1 MLAVMATCPIKKTAA
16 MIALVATIT
25 LAGFTLSLAHDSAPA
40 ALGYRPGLQHSFATQ
55 TSLPNDYVLELG
67 LLRQSGDSPASW
79 HRVTQANVAHALS
92 SATGRLFGFTAAK
105 TRKISL
111 HLLDSIL
118 LI

>member
-1 MLAVMATCPIKKTAA
+1 MEFVRYWHVP
-16 MIALVATIT
+16 
-25 LAGFTLSLAHDSAPA
+25 
-40 ALGYRPGLQHSFATQ
+40 HSFE
-55 TSLPNDYVLELG
+55 SVSGYDYVLELG